1 MRSSDDTDRESF
13 RDNAIHVGAGFV
25 AKEHPHVLEALSAL
39 APHMGRWDPRNVDI
53 NVSLRD
59 RGGKEQRIVLRT
71 MLPGLPSLVAV
82 AENPDVNCALA
93 EAKRELIRQL
103 EHQKSALEPMHNR
116 LRRTTI
122 RHAPESR

>member
-1 MRSSDDTDRESF
+1 M
-13 RDNAIHVGAGFV
+13 
-25 AKEHPHVLEALSAL
+25 
-39 APHMGRWDPRNVDI
+39 DI

-59 RGGKEQRIVLRT
+59 RGGKEQRIILRT

-103 EHQKSALEPMHNR
+103 EHQKSAREPMHNR

-122 RHAPESR
+122 RHPRLKADRSSKVADVREVLRAARTVRSPQHGARVDRHPRGAETTGRRD